1 MMLRFFLLSAFVVD
15 FILTANGCKCG
26 PLTTDFP
33 VMPGIKFRRSVPE
46 KEVNGMKNCLLNPE
60 LAVDPKDAENCKY
73 GFEVDACGTHFCS
86 KGPNEYCGG
95 KFERYAICGEGL
107 MCNKCNRCTGCSTKS
122 SECWY
127 DEYCI

>member
-1 MMLRFFLLSAFVVD
+1 MFRYFLLSTLVVD
-15 FILTANGCKCG
+15 FILIANGCG
-26 PLTTDFP
+26 PAYPGSL
-33 VMPGIKFRRSVPE
+33 GIKLRRSRSVSE
-46 KEVNGMKNCLLNPE
+46 KEVNGMKNCLLNLE

-127 DEYCI
+127 DESCI